1 MEIQEKKI
9 LLDDVD
15 TLALLGFRDSNLQL
29 IENKFNANI
38 TVRGS
43 NVILQGDPAELK
55 IIEKVFGELKYIL
68 KRTGALTSNDVN
80 TVLELLGERKQSDNN
95 GHKILKEGDIYVAPK
110 EVIRARNERQ
120 LEYLKKVQAND
131 VVFSIG
137 SAGTGKT
144 FLAVAMALAALRN
157 GEVTRIVLA
166 RPAVEAGESLGF
178 LPGDLSE
185 KVDPYLRPLLD
196 ALSDMLTPEKLK
208 AKVDKRIIEVIPL
221 AFMRGR
227 TLNNSFV
234 ILDEA
239 QNATITQMK
248 MFLTRLGR
256 HSKAIVT
263 GDITQIDLPK
273 NVASGL
279 IDAQFVLK
287 GIEGID
293 FCYFEKEHVVRAKL
307 VANIIHAY
315 EIREAQIEETK
326 QIQF

>member
-9 LLDDVD
+9 NIDDTD
-15 TLALLGFRDSNLQL
+15 SLALLGFRDSNLQL
-29 IENKFNANI
+29 LENKFNSNI
-38 TVRGS
+38 TVRGTS
-43 NVILQGDPAELK
+43 IILQGDPDEIK
-55 IIEKVFGELKYIL
+55 IIEKVIGELKYIL
-68 KRTGALTSNDVN
+68 KRSGALTSIDVN
-80 TVLELLGERKQSDNN
+80 TVLELLGERKQN
-95 GHKILKEGDIYVAPK
+95 GEKGIKILKEGDIYITPK

-120 LEYLKKVQAND
+120 LEYLRKVREND

-157 GEVTRIVLA
+157 GEVNRIVLA

-178 LPGDLSE
+178 LPGDLAD

-208 AKVDKRIIEVIPL
+208 AKIDKRVVEVIPL

-273 NVASGL
+273 NIASGL
-279 IDAQFVLK
+279 IDAQYVLK

-315 EIREAQIEETK
+315 EIREAGLEETN